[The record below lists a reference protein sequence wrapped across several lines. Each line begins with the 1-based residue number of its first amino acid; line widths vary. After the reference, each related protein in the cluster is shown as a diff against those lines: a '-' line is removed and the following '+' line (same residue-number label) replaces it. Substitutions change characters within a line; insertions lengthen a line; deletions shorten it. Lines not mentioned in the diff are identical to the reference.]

1 MLMTNKTLTIKITD
15 KVKDPNQIT
24 ENPTIIRDR
33 TMTIEMIIKVANM
46 TGEINATMVREEIE
60 GREVIVEV
68 IETTE
73 AIINMVTIMKDKKD
87 PRDRRGRL
95 TQTQTLESTT

>member
-1 MLMTNKTLTIKITD
+1 MTNKTLTIKITD
-15 KVKDPNQIT
+15 KVKDPSQIT

-46 TGEINATMVREEIE
+46 TGEINATMVREVKE

>member
-15 KVKDPNQIT
+15 KVKDPSQIT